1 MTTRRR
7 TAIVRSV
14 ITLGMAVALCA
25 WSKQTPM
32 NSTWQVGGG
41 INITLAA
48 TLLCGFLTAGL
59 LSHIGIPK
67 ITGYIV
73 AGVVAG
79 PHITEFID
87 FGTVEKL
94 QLINEVALSFIAL
107 HAGAALDRALLSG
120 RTRALILNLV
130 LQSIL
135 VPLLVFAAI
144 MAAAPFFSFTA
155 RMTQPQVLALAI
167 LSAIIAIARSPSSAM
182 AIITECRAKGPF
194 TETALGIT
202 VAMDVLVIILFTG
215 AMAVV
220 SPLLGGAETQGWHQ
234 AGILGIELT
243 GSLATGA
250 LLGFG
255 IRTFYKRVAKDHA
268 LFLLF
273 IAFAVTRLSQ
283 LTGHQIS
290 AITDLH
296 LTLEPLLICIAAG
309 FVVRNATPFGEK
321 LEEDLMR
328 ISLPIYVLFFS
339 VAGASLDLAALAA
352 CWPLALILAGARA
365 AGLALSTWTA
375 GRMTGLPDTEC
386 KVAWMA
392 HLTQAGVAIGLT
404 QIIAREDP
412 KTAAYLTTLTLAVIT
427 LNQFIGPVTFKRAL
441 ILTGEE
447 GKDRR

>member
-1 MTTRRR
+1 MSPNRR
-7 TAIVRSV
+7 TLIVRN
-14 ITLGMAVALCA
+14 ILTLGMTVALCA
-25 WSKQTPM
+25 WSKQIPVHTG
-32 NSTWQVGGG
+32 WQVGGS

-48 TLLCGFLTAGL
+48 TLLCGFLAAEL

-67 ITGYIV
+67 ITGYIL

-79 PHITEFID
+79 PHVSQFLD
-87 FGTVEKL
+87 FGTVAKL

-120 RTRALILNLV
+120 RTRALVLNLA
-130 LQSIL
+130 LQSLL
-135 VPLLVFAAI
+135 VPLLVFGAI
-144 MAAAPFFSFTA
+144 MITAPLFAFTA
-155 RMTQPQVLALAI
+155 QITQPQLLALAL

-182 AIITECRAKGPF
+182 AIITECRARGPF

-215 AMAVV
+215 AMAAIA
-220 SPLLGGAETQGWHQ
+220 PLLGGSETKGWHQ
-234 AGILGIELT
+234 AGILGIELA
-243 GSLATGA
+243 GSLTVGA
-250 LLGFG
+250 LLGFA
-255 IRTFYKRVAKDHA
+255 IRTFYKRVGKDHV

-273 IAFAVTRLSQ
+273 IAFTVTRLSE
-283 LTGHQIS
+283 LTGHQLS
-290 AITDLH
+290 ALAELH
-296 LTLEPLLICIAAG
+296 LTLEPLLICITAG
-309 FVVRNATPFGEK
+309 FVVRNTTPFGEE

-352 CWPLALILAGARA
+352 CWPLALILAGSRA
-365 AGLALSTWTA
+365 AGLALSSWAA
-375 GRMTGLPDTEC
+375 GRMAGLPETEC
-386 KVAWMA
+386 RVGWMA

-412 KTAAYLTTLTLAVIT
+412 TTAAYLTTLTLAVIT
-427 LNQFIGPVTFKRAL
+427 LNQFIGPVAFKRAL

-447 GKDRR
+447 GQDRR

>member
-1 MTTRRR
+1 MTARRR
-7 TAIVRSV
+7 TSIVRTV
-14 ITLGMAVALCA
+14 ITLSMAVALCA
-25 WSKQTPM
+25 WSKQAPI
-32 NSTWQVGGG
+32 NSDWQMGGG
-41 INITLAA
+41 INISLAA
-48 TLLCGFLTAGL
+48 TLLCGFLTAEL

-79 PHITEFID
+79 PHVAEFID
-87 FGTVEKL
+87 FATVEKL

-120 RTRALILNLV
+120 RTRALVLNLV
-130 LQSIL
+130 LQTIL

-144 MAAAPFFSFTA
+144 MFTA
-155 RMTQPQVLALAI
+155 PLFAFTAHMTQAQILALAI

-182 AIITECRAKGPF
+182 AIITECRARGPF

-202 VAMDVLVIILFTG
+202 VAMDVLVIILFTA
-215 AMAVV
+215 AMAIV
-220 SPLLGGAETQGWHQ
+220 SPLLGGSETKGWIQ
-234 AGILGIELT
+234 AGILGLELT
-243 GSLATGA
+243 GSLGAGA

-273 IAFAVTRLSQ
+273 IALAVSRLSE
-283 LTGHQIS
+283 LTGHQLS
-290 AITDLH
+290 AVTELH
-296 LTLEPLLICIAAG
+296 LTLEPLLICITAG

-339 VAGASLDLAALAA
+339 VAGASLDLAALAT
-352 CWPLALILAGARA
+352 CWPLALILAGSRA
-365 AGLALSTWTA
+365 AGLAISTWTA
-375 GRMTGLPDTEC
+375 GRLSGLPEPEC
-386 KVAWMA
+386 RLAWMA

-412 KTAAYLTTLTLAVIT
+412 TTAAYLTTLTLAVIT
-427 LNQFIGPVTFKRAL
+427 LNQFIGPMAFKRAL
-441 ILTGEE
+441 VLTGEV
-447 GKDRR
+447 GQDRR